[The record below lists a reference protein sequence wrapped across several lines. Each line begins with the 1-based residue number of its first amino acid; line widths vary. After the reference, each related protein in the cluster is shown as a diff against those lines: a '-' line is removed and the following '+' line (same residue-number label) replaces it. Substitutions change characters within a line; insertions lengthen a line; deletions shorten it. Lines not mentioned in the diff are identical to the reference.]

1 MKKDKEIKKEDSI
14 EFSLNERRNMI
25 QDQLKQALLDKER
38 EIVLIHKCHGALE
51 LIDSME
57 EKKEDND

>member
-14 EFSLNERRNMI
+14 EFTLEERKNMI

-38 EIVLIHKCHGALE
+38 LIVLIHKCHGALE

>member
-1 MKKDKEIKKEDSI
+1 MKKDKEIQKEDSV
-14 EFSLNERRNMI
+14 EFTLEERKNMI

-38 EIVLIHKCHGALE
+38 VTVLIHKCHGALE

>member
-38 EIVLIHKCHGALE
+38 LIVLIHKCHGALE